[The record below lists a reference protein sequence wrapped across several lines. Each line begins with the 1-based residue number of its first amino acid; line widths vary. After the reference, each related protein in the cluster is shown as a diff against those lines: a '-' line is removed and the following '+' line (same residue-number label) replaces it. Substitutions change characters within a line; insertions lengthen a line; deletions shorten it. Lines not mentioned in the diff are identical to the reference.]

1 MRDVRKNGAADPA
14 PFHSLLICLAAV
26 CHGLITVGARY
37 FDQVGFSWFE
47 ISFLIVFVPLPL
59 LPFVVFRSDLRL
71 NRDQLGFFLVFG
83 IIGAGLQLA
92 QYAGIVLAIPVA
104 VVVLLLYTQP
114 IWTVILGRLILAEP
128 VTKRKILALSLAALG
143 TVLLL
148 EPWNSAA
155 DYNRW
160 GILAGMAAGI
170 LLSLWVIWGRLSAL
184 REQHFISAAFGYTA
198 SSALFLGLAHPLI
211 RGSGLPYEFYRL
223 DISLY
228 WEHATAVA
236 LFTLIAGV
244 LPVCLTFAGLRKLEA
259 SRAGL
264 LMLLEPIS
272 AALGAWLAFSETLTS
287 GIYWGGGLILLAN
300 YLQLARR
307 RNLGR

>member
-1 MRDVRKNGAADPA
+1 
-14 PFHSLLICLAAV
+14 
-26 CHGLITVGARY
+26 
-37 FDQVGFSWFE
+37 
-47 ISFLIVFVPLPL
+47 
-59 LPFVVFRSDLRL
+59 
-71 NRDQLGFFLVFG
+71 
-83 IIGAGLQLA
+83 
-92 QYAGIVLAIPVA
+92 
-104 VVVLLLYTQP
+104 
-114 IWTVILGRLILAEP
+114 
-128 VTKRKILALSLAALG
+128 
-143 TVLLL
+143 
-148 EPWNSAA
+148 
-155 DYNRW
+155 
-160 GILAGMAAGI
+160 MAAGI

-198 SSALFLGLAHPLI
+198 FSALFLGLAHPLI

-228 WEHATAVA
+228 WEHAPAVA
-236 LFTLIAGV
+236 PFTLIAGV
-244 LPVCLTFAGLRKLEA
+244 LSVCLTFAGLRKLEA